1 MFIYKF
7 IFAILLVLGITTHT
21 FLKAQGETKVIILSG
36 IVVDGSTNDPVPGVS
51 IYIPKAG
58 RGVGTSEQGIFTL
71 GVIPGDSIIISSV
84 GFKRRF
90 YRVPKDKSQ
99 SYSVVVE
106 LNEAVVNLPI
116 VEVFPY
122 PTEEAFKEAIVAL
135 QLPDADKIKRM
146 EENMNAESLAKIA
159 MSMPMD
165 ARMNTKY
172 FMMQDAINTGNQ
184 SFIPT
189 LQIFNPF
196 AWGNLIKSIKRGDFK
211 KGRWKDK
218 RK

>member
-1 MFIYKF
+1 MFLYKCVLCALMLF
-7 IFAILLVLGITTHT
+7 YSTNFLLH
-21 FLKAQGETKVIILSG
+21 AQGDSKVIMLSG
-36 IVVDGSTNDPVPGVS
+36 IVVDGLTNDPVPGVS

-58 RGVGTSEQGIFTL
+58 RGVGTSEQGIFNL
-71 GVIPGDSIIISSV
+71 GVIPGDSVIISSV

-90 YRVPKDKSQ
+90 YRVPKDKSEN
-99 SYSVVVE
+99 YSVVVE

-122 PTEEAFKEAIVAL
+122 PTEEAFKDAIVAL
-135 QLPDADKIKRM
+135 QLPDADKIRKM
-146 EENMNAESLAKIA
+146 EENMNEQSLAKIA

-165 ARMNTKY
+165 ARMNSRY
-172 FMMQDAINTGNQ
+172 FMMQDAINVGNQ
-184 SFIPT
+184 TFLPT
-189 LQIFNPF
+189 LQVFNPF
-196 AWGNLIKSIKRGDFK
+196 AWGSLIKSIKRGDFK